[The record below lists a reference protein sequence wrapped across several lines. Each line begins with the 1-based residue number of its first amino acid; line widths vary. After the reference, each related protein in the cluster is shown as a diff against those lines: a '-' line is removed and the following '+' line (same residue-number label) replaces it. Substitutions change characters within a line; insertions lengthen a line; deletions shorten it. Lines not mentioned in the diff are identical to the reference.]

1 MQPSS
6 PSTGHSTP
14 VPIKVQH
21 KLAKKTKVTRRRR
34 IDLDCG
40 CTIYIGLHC
49 ANHGFTHRGT
59 HHCSSGT
66 EWRVYL
72 DSAKSPIFQD
82 NRSPQQAIQQRT
94 RQDYH
99 PDSIQLQPE
108 NSTGDSQMLS
118 DFRSLDSLTASDMAF
133 LEGI

>member
-6 PSTGHSTP
+6 PSTAHSTP

-21 KLAKKTKVTRRRR
+21 KIAKKKKVTRRRR

-40 CTIYIGLHC
+40 CTVYIGIHC
-49 ANHGFTHRGT
+49 ANNGFTHRGT

-72 DSAKSPIFQD
+72 DGSKSPIFQD
-82 NRSPQQAIQQRT
+82 NRSPQQAIQQRP
-94 RQDYH
+94 RQDYN
-99 PDSIQLQPE
+99 PDTIQLQPE
-108 NSTGDSQMLS
+108 NSAGDSQMLS
-118 DFRSLDSLTASDMAF
+118 DFRSLDSLTSSDMAF
-133 LEGI
+133 LKSI